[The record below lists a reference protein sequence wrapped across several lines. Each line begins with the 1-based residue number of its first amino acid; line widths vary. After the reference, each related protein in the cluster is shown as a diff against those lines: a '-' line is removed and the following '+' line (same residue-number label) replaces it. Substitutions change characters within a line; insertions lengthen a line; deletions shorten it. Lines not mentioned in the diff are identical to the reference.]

1 MALISATRASTLN
14 NVITHSFHPVESKNN
29 TTQNTV
35 TRYVP
40 WYSWPTQ
47 LNHFLFLFTMDGGK
61 VQMID
66 KINAGVGDWGIDYT
80 GTCGKRE
87 FGKSLVSLSLPGR
100 NLVT

>member
-47 LNHFLFLFTMDGGK
+47 LYHFLFLFTMDGGK

-66 KINAGVGDWGIDYT
+66 RINADVLGLGYRLQRHVWEQGIW
-80 GTCGKRE
+80 E
-87 FGKSLVSLSLPGR
+87 VSCLSSTPWA
-100 NLVT
+100 